1 MSPRRSFGA
10 AALAQ
15 ECAPRAA
22 TIMAQPQSAPAQKA
36 AEATLAPTLRLRRE
50 GEPSERPRQSVR

>member
-10 AALAQ
+10 AALTQ

-22 TIMAQPQSAPAQKA
+22 TIVAQPQSASAQKA
-36 AEATLAPTLRLRRE
+36 VEATLAPTLR
-50 GEPSERPRQSVR
+50 PRQAIRALKTERALHR